1 MPTEQ
6 PSNAPDQLAPRDPD
20 TAAGVL
26 TDEALDT
33 QPGGGGLGPRSGN
46 TGAAPHGTAPNA
58 PIDTGLSGE
67 EPDAEARRQATDP
80 A

>member
-6 PSNAPDQLAPRDPD
+6 PSNAPDDLTPREPD

-26 TDEALDT
+26 NDETLDT
-33 QPGGGGLGPRSGN
+33 QPGGGGLGPQSAN
-46 TGAAPHGTAPNA
+46 TGGTPHGTAPNA

-67 EPDAEARRQATDP
+67 DPTTEARRQAIDP
-80 A
+80 S